1 MIDYHTHIIPFVD
14 DGSKSIEASID
25 MIRDE
30 IDNGVDTIYCTPHHI
45 NHRYMCSVEVIK
57 ENFNRLKEAIKENN
71 LNVNIYLGQEI
82 CYTDKVDIIKM
93 LKKGELLTLNNT
105 NYVLLEFSF
114 SKEPDDLYDIIYNF
128 SVNGYKVIV
137 AHIERYD
144 WITIDKVKGLK
155 EEGAIIQVNSGS
167 IVGLSSKKEKSF
179 SKKLLRLDLV
189 DIIASDIHS
198 FRPSTMAKAMNM
210 VKKNELFGYKI

>member
-1 MIDYHTHIIPFVD
+1 
-14 DGSKSIEASID
+14 
-25 MIRDE
+25 
-30 IDNGVDTIYCTPHHI
+30 
-45 NHRYMCSVEVIK
+45 
-57 ENFNRLKEAIKENN
+57 
-71 LNVNIYLGQEI
+71 
-82 CYTDKVDIIKM
+82 M

-114 SKEPDDLYDIIYNF
+114 TKEPDDLYDIIYNF

-167 IVGLSSKKEKSF
+167 IVGLSSKKEKRF
-179 SKKLLRLDLV
+179 SKKLLRLNLV

-198 FRPSTMAKAMNM
+198 FRPSTMAKAMNKI
-210 VKKNELFGYKI
+210 KKKRNV

>member
-114 SKEPDDLYDIIYNF
+114 TKEPDDLYDIIYNF